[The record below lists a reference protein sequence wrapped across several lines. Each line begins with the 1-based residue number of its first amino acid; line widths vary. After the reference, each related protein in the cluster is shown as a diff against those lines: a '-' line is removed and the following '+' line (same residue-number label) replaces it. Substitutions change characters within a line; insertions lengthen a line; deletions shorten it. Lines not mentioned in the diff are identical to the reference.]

1 MVAPRRRT
9 SGARR
14 RSLAAFAVVALL
26 PLGACASL
34 QFRRETESSGTFTS
48 RGWAF
53 TLFSMDIPK
62 TAEQV
67 ARENASDANL
77 PNMQVNDVLVTPWF
91 GPLDWLLDILSVR
104 YCRIDGTWGFP
115 GPAERA
121 RDASR

>member
-1 MVAPRRRT
+1 MDAPRRRT

-14 RSLAAFAVVALL
+14 GSLALFATVLLL

-34 QFRRETESSGTFTS
+34 EFRRNTESSGTFES

-77 PNMQVNDVLVTPWF
+77 PNMQVSDVRVTPWF
-91 GPLDWLLDILSVR
+91 GPLDWLLDIISVR

-121 RDASR
+121 RAASR